1 MEVTIGVNGELKVF
15 ETSEEYFD
23 WLKESKKAAYMWRNC
38 VDVIGLSNMTDMDID
53 VVVYERGSEPNYY
66 VFKPD
71 PKFPCKKEDKM
82 KPIDASIKKQ
92 GKMTVLNWKNVHYN
106 LIVGPNHM
114 LSQAGSFRFQASN
127 QHQRALP
134 ESPGAGVRKEAVLE
148 GGQSGDRQQ
157 ESGEKVTD
165 QEVPHQKEFSHED
178 GKDPTWSQ
186 VVQKQNRFDCS
197 LCGLKFPTK
206 NKMMKHMEIYDG
218 EEDDASFTCRYCA
231 YQAMNWDQCQE
242 HIERTHKLENASE
255 HVCDLCNM
263 KFKNQKD
270 MNKHSRIIH
279 RKSHKPCRNFPSN
292 NCEYE
297 K

>member
-1 MEVTIGVNGELKVF
+1 
-15 ETSEEYFD
+15 
-23 WLKESKKAAYMWRNC
+23 
-38 VDVIGLSNMTDMDID
+38 
-53 VVVYERGSEPNYY
+53 
-66 VFKPD
+66 
-71 PKFPCKKEDKM
+71 M
-82 KPIDASIKKQ
+82 KPIDASIKK
-92 GKMTVLNWKNVHYN
+92 KVKLVHYN

-178 GKDPTWSQ
+178 GKDTTWSQ

-206 NKMMKHMEIYDG
+206 NKMMKHMEIHDG
-218 EEDDASFTCRYCA
+218 EENDASLHADILPT
-231 YQAMNWDQCQE
+231 
-242 HIERTHKLENASE
+242 KL
-255 HVCDLCNM
+255 
-263 KFKNQKD
+263 
-270 MNKHSRIIH
+270 
-279 RKSHKPCRNFPSN
+279 
-292 NCEYE
+292 
-297 K
+297 